1 MHRISKRQPAW
12 IANLTVLLLA
22 AFSSALAEMPAQ
34 TQSGRLLWQMQQGYT
49 TATLLN
55 TEVDLQI
62 SGLLARVSVRQE
74 FHNDGPDWVEGLY
87 VFPLPDGAAVDVL
100 SLSTYSAVALG
111 PTSATK
117 LRVPGSLER
126 IKGKLQP

>member
-22 AFSSALAEMPAQ
+22 AFSSALAETPAETPAE

-55 TEVDLQI
+55 TEVDL
-62 SGLLARVSVRQE
+62 
-74 FHNDGPDWVEGLY
+74 
-87 VFPLPDGAAVDVL
+87 
-100 SLSTYSAVALG
+100 
-111 PTSATK
+111 
-117 LRVPGSLER
+117 
-126 IKGKLQP
+126 

>member
-1 MHRISKRQPAW
+1 MHRISKRQSAW

-22 AFSSALAEMPAQ
+22 AFSSALAETPAQ
-34 TQSGRLLWQMQQGYT
+34 AQSGSLLWQMQQGYT

-74 FHNDGPDWVEGLY
+74 FHNDGPDWVEGIY
-87 VFPLPDGAAVDVL
+87 VFPLPDSAAVDRMRLHIGARFIEADVKEKEDAKKIFCFFIL
-100 SLSTYSAVALG
+100 
-111 PTSATK
+111 
-117 LRVPGSLER
+117 
-126 IKGKLQP
+126 KGII